1 VIGATDQ
8 RPPETRA
15 TSVRRGDPEARE
27 PRYSLTRIL
36 EESPG
41 LVPAVPENAGF
52 VLCVVLPLTG
62 RLNITAGRTVS
73 TVQDLWAWAR
83 TSVPETLVARTSK
96 PCTPPTSARYP

>member
-1 VIGATDQ
+1 LVGATDQ
-8 RPPETRA
+8 LPPETRA

-27 PRYSLTRIL
+27 PGNSLTLIV

-41 LVPAVPENAGF
+41 VVPAVPENAGF

-62 RLNITAGRTVS
+62 RLNVTAGRTVP

-83 TSVPETLVARTSK
+83 SSVPETLVARTSK
-96 PCTPPTSARYP
+96 PCAPPTSAR